1 MQNVKQTIFKIIKEK
16 LGLSESEITLDA
28 NFIKDLGVDS
38 LDYMEMVM
46 DFENAFGIRIPDT
59 DAEKMRTVGAAI
71 DYVEER
77 LATQKEEAA

>member
-38 LDYMEMVM
+38 LDYMEMIM